1 MYKFVDTIAS
11 LGTASNLPA
20 EAVKFNGVWLDEKIT
35 GFRTLRV
42 SGRELLECEITDE
55 QMGSLDG
62 TQYQYKRYPPRTITV
77 TYQLAAKS
85 DTAFR
90 EAYNQLNALLDAEQA
105 ELLFNDE
112 TDKFFVATKASNSEV
127 PAGTNHVTGE
137 IYFYCTDPFKY
148 STVEKIFP
156 ASLNEDGVLEA
167 IIMNEGTEAVPVSY
181 DITMSSENGF
191 IGIISEHGVMQY
203 GYADEAD
210 TEERQRSETL
220 ISHTGQTDFAAKMLA
235 DSRVTLNDS
244 SWTGLNE
251 GTPKWNGAVGKY
263 NYKNEHGS
271 KTWNCLRM
279 TDQGSSA
286 GLKNGQW
293 HGANLTFALPVKSD
307 GTYPDNFQVD
317 TFTWMTSA
325 RASQRG
331 GAMLV
336 VIDEDNKVLASMWWW
351 DGSTGAF
358 YGSLRCD
365 IQNHGRVFYIENFG
379 SDIDG
384 GAGIRTRVNGG
395 GLARIRKAG
404 AKFTF
409 NFCGT
414 ERSFSFQDLK
424 NKRISKV
431 ALGFTQVKPTTDLV
445 TRLDFLKSF
454 KVTANNVSY
463 MYDIPNRYQPGDVLT
478 IDGLSGKVYKNGVL
492 DMEDEIVGTAY
503 FKAPPGETR
512 IQFTNSDWA
521 AGSISAAARIREA
534 YL

>member
-235 DSRVTLNDS
+235 DSRVTLNDQ
-244 SWTGLNE
+244 SWSGLTD
-251 GTPKWNGAVGKY
+251 GMPKWNGVVGKL

-293 HGANLTFALPVKSD
+293 HGANLTFALPKKSD
-307 GTYPDNFQVD
+307 GTYPSNFEVD
-317 TFTWMTSA
+317 TFTWMTCA

-331 GAMLV
+331 GAMLA
-336 VIDEDNKVLASMWWW
+336 VIDEDNKILASMWWW
-351 DGSTGAF
+351 DGSTTAF
-358 YGSLRCD
+358 NGSLRCD

-384 GAGIRTRVNGG
+384 GAGIRTRVNGN
-395 GLARIRKAG
+395 GLVRIRKTG

-414 ERSFSFQDLK
+414 ERSFSYSELK
-424 NKRISKV
+424 NKKISKV
-431 ALGFTQVKPTTDLV
+431 ALGFTQVKPTTDLI
-445 TRLDFLKSF
+445 TRLYFLNSF
-454 KVTANNVSY
+454 KVIANNVNY
-463 MYDIPNRYQPGDVLT
+463 IYDIPNRYQPDDVMT
-478 IDGLSGKVYKNGVL
+478 IDGSSGKVYKNGVL
-492 DMEDEIVGTAY
+492 DLEDEIIGTSY
-503 FKAPPGETR
+503 FKAGPGVTR
-512 IQFTNSDWA
+512 VQFVNSDWA
-521 AGSISAAARIREA
+521 SGISATARIREA